1 MITGE
6 VKIKREK
13 IINNAERLVIKV
25 GSSLLLTSKGPN
37 FPFIEE
43 LIDEIAHLKR
53 ENREVILVSSGA
65 IGLGKRK
72 LKIENDSGVL
82 PSKQALASVGQT
94 QLMNLYSEF
103 FQKYKLYTGQVL
115 LSAQDLSRRSTY
127 LNARNTLLALLKF
140 GVVPVVNENDTV
152 AVEEIKFGDNDTLS
166 ALVAGLVD
174 ADLLIIISDIKG
186 LYTSD
191 PKKNSQAKLLPEISL
206 ITKQIEKM
214 AQGSCVEGRV
224 GGMKTKINAAK
235 IATRSGIPVIL
246 GGDKEKFLGRLFSG
260 ESLGTL
266 FSSPVHRLASR
277 KKWIAYGTRSGGK
290 IVVDNGAKK
299 ALIEEGGSLLPV
311 GIKQVQG
318 RFQAGDSV
326 SLLDENNLEFARG
339 IVYYSSKELE
349 RIKGV
354 KSSFIEELLGYKYFD
369 EVIHRDNL
377 VIL

>member
-1 MITGE
+1 M
-6 VKIKREK
+6 KIKRED
-13 IINNAERLVIKV
+13 IINNAQRLVIKV
-25 GSSLLLTSKGPN
+25 GSSLLLTREGPN

-43 LIDEIAHLKR
+43 LIRDIAHLKR
-53 ENREVILVSSGA
+53 KNREVILVSSGA
-65 IGLGKRK
+65 IGLGKRE
-72 LKIENDSGVL
+72 LEIENGSGAL
-82 PSKQALASVGQT
+82 PSKQALASIGQT
-94 QLMNLYSEF
+94 RLMNLYSKF
-103 FQKYKLYTGQVL
+103 FQEYKLYTGQVL

-127 LNARNTLLALLKF
+127 LNARNTLLTLLKL

-174 ADLLIIISDIKG
+174 ADLLIIISDIEG

-191 PKKNSQAKLLPEISL
+191 PRENSGAKFLPEVSL
-206 ITKQIEKM
+206 ITKQIEEM

-235 IATRSGIPVIL
+235 IATRSGISVII
-246 GGDKEKFLGRLFSG
+246 GGNKEKFLERLFSG
-260 ESLGTL
+260 EKIGTL
-266 FSSPVHRLASR
+266 FSSPTHRLASR
-277 KKWIAYGTRSGGK
+277 KKWIAYGRYSGGK
-290 IVVDNGAKK
+290 IVVDSGAKK

-311 GIKQVQG
+311 GIKKVQG

-326 SLLDENNLEFARG
+326 SLVDENNLEFARG

-349 RIKGV
+349 KIKGV
-354 KSSFIEELLGYKYFD
+354 KSSSIEELLGYKYSD
-369 EVIHRDNL
+369 EVIHHDNL

>member
-1 MITGE
+1 M
-6 VKIKREK
+6 
-13 IINNAERLVIKV
+13 
-25 GSSLLLTSKGPN
+25 LTSEGPN
-37 FPFIEE
+37 FSFVEE
-43 LIDEIAHLKR
+43 LIGGIADLRR
-53 ENREVILVSSGA
+53 EDREVILVSSGA

-72 LKIENDSGVL
+72 LKIKNNSGAL

-115 LSAQDLSRRSTY
+115 LSAQDLSNRSSY
-127 LNARNTLLALLKF
+127 LNARTTLLTLLKL
-140 GVVPVVNENDTV
+140 GVIPVVNENDTV

-174 ADLLIIISDIKG
+174 ADLLIIISDIEG

-191 PKKNSQAKLLPEISL
+191 PKKNPEAKFLSEIPL
-206 ITKQIEKM
+206 ITEQVEKM

-235 IATRSGIPVIL
+235 IATHSGIPVII
-246 GGDKEKFLGRLFSG
+246 GGNKENFLKRLFAG
-260 ESLGTL
+260 KEVGTL
-266 FSSPVHRLASR
+266 FSSFTHQLVAR
-277 KKWIAYGTRSGGK
+277 KRWIAYGSHSGGK

-299 ALIEEGGSLLPV
+299 ALIEGGGSLLSV

-326 SLLDENNLEFARG
+326 NLVDENNFEFARG
-339 IVYYSSKELE
+339 IVYYSSKELT

-354 KSSFIEELLGYKYFD
+354 KSSLIEQLLGYKYAD

>member
-1 MITGE
+1 
-6 VKIKREK
+6 VKRKD
-13 IINNAERLVIKV
+13 IINNAQRLVIKV
-25 GSSLLLTSKGPN
+25 GSSLLLTQEGVN
-37 FPFIEE
+37 FLFIER
-43 LIDEIAHLKR
+43 LIRDIAHLKR
-53 ENREVILVSSGA
+53 ENREIILVSSGA
-65 IGLGKRK
+65 IGLGKK
-72 LKIENDSGVL
+72 ELGIDNNLGAL

-94 QLMNLYSEF
+94 QLMNLYSRF

-127 LNARNTLLALLKF
+127 LNARNTLLTLLKL

-174 ADLLIIISDIKG
+174 ADLLIIISDIDG

-191 PKKNSQAKLLPEISL
+191 PKKNPQAKFLPEISL
-206 ITKQIEKM
+206 ITKQIEEM
-214 AQGSCVEGRV
+214 AQESCVEGRV

-235 IATRSGIPVIL
+235 ISTHSGIPVII
-246 GGDKEKFLGRLFSG
+246 GGNKEKFLERLFSG
-260 ESLGTL
+260 EKIGTL
-266 FSSPVHRLASR
+266 FFSPTHRLASR
-277 KKWIAYGTRSGGK
+277 KKWIAYGKSSGGK

-326 SLLDENNLEFARG
+326 SLVDEDNLEFARG

-349 RIKGV
+349 RIKGA
-354 KSSFIEELLGYKYFD
+354 KSSSIEKLLGYKYSD
-369 EVIHRDNL
+369 EVIHHDNL

>member
-13 IINNAERLVIKV
+13 IINNAQRLVIKV

-37 FPFIEE
+37 FSFIEE

-53 ENREVILVSSGA
+53 GNREVILVSSGA

-127 LNARNTLLALLKF
+127 LNARNTLLALLKL

-174 ADLLIIISDIKG
+174 ADLLIIISDIEG

-191 PKKNSQAKLLPEISL
+191 PKKNSQAKFFPEIPL
-206 ITKQIEKM
+206 ITKQIQKM

-246 GGDKEKFLGRLFSG
+246 GGAKEKFLERLFSG
-260 ESLGTL
+260 ESVGTL

-277 KKWIAYGTRSGGK
+277 KKWIAYGSCSGGK

-299 ALIEEGGSLLPV
+299 ALIQEGGSLLPV

-326 SLLDENNLEFARG
+326 SLLDENTLEFARG